1 MKSISVLGVQL
12 KDLSVREAL
21 KLANVYLN
29 SDSLS
34 TVCFINTGLMLEARD
49 SEEIRNCIESMDMVV
64 PSTADVVSAM
74 GYHEREI
81 ANNNYLREFLRKM
94 SREKRRIFI
103 VGSSEEEQVKIRE
116 ALLSLDE
123 KLIFFG
129 CFSYTDQAGA
139 DDALINEIN
148 SVLPD
153 VVISLIDSPMQELLV
168 SRTRY
173 MVNARVWLM
182 LKEENLRGNTGKIK
196 KVGKVRDFLDRI
208 LFKRIVNKYDS
219 EQSEGSEK
227 G

>member
-12 KDLSVREAL
+12 KDLSVRESL

-34 TVCFINTGLMLEARD
+34 TMCFINTGLMLEARD
-49 SEEIRNCIESMDMVV
+49 SSEVKECIESMDMIM
-64 PSTADVVSAM
+64 PTTADVVSAM

-81 ANNNYLREFLRKM
+81 ANNNYLREFLKKL
-94 SREKRRIFI
+94 SREKRKIFI
-103 VGSSEEEQVKIRE
+103 VGRSEEEQVKIRE
-116 ALLSLDE
+116 ALLALDE
-123 KLIFFG
+123 RLVFFG
-129 CFSYTDQAGA
+129 CFSYVDQPGV

-153 VVISLIDSPMQELLV
+153 VVISLLDSPVQEMLV
-168 SRTRY
+168 SRTRQ

-182 LKEENLRGNTGKIK
+182 LKDENLRGSAGKIK
-196 KVGKVRDFLDRI
+196 KVGKVHDFLDKF